1 MRKLILALMVIM
13 ALGQW
18 GCTNAL
24 WEDLATGQPDQ
35 HDLVAEVEW
44 VDTSPREIHLRDN
57 NGRSSVVRY
66 DTSTRVIYREREYS
80 VNQLE
85 AGDIVAVEMKRGLLD
100 GSYAN
105 LIRIQE
111 SVRDRGGITTRP
123 GTGIQTLDGQVE
135 RVDTSPWEIRIRES
149 NGRSSVV
156 RYDTNTRVI
165 YREREYSVNQL
176 EAGDIVTVDLKKD
189 SRGNFYT
196 DSIRIQE
203 SVRDRGGITTRP
215 GTGIQT
221 LDGRVEQLDFQRSSF
236 EISGQSGERIFVSL
250 PSNAQRSDV
259 NRFRALRVGDYVRVE
274 GRFLDRDRFELENF
288 LWNNR

>member
-123 GTGIQTLDGQVE
+123 GTGIQTLDG
-135 RVDTSPWEIRIRES
+135 
-149 NGRSSVV
+149 
-156 RYDTNTRVI
+156 
-165 YREREYSVNQL
+165 
-176 EAGDIVTVDLKKD
+176 
-189 SRGNFYT
+189 
-196 DSIRIQE
+196 
-203 SVRDRGGITTRP
+203 
-215 GTGIQT
+215 
-221 LDGRVEQLDFQRSSF
+221 RVEQLDFQRSSF

>member
-1 MRKLILALMVIM
+1 M
-13 ALGQW
+13 
-18 GCTNAL
+18 
-24 WEDLATGQPDQ
+24 
-35 HDLVAEVEW
+35 
-44 VDTSPREIHLRDN
+44 
-57 NGRSSVVRY
+57 
-66 DTSTRVIYREREYS
+66 
-80 VNQLE
+80 
-85 AGDIVAVEMKRGLLD
+85 
-100 GSYAN
+100 
-105 LIRIQE
+105 
-111 SVRDRGGITTRP
+111 
-123 GTGIQTLDGQVE
+123 
-135 RVDTSPWEIRIRES
+135 
-149 NGRSSVV
+149 V

-259 NRFRALRVGDYVRVE
+259 DRFRALRVGDYVRVE